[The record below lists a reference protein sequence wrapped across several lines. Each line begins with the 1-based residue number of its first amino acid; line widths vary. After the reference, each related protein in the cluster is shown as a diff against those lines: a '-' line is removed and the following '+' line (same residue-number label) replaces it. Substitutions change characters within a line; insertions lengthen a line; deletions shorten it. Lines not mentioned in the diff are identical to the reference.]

1 MAFMQ
6 SFEKYRSDI
15 VGWVIIAFGAF
26 IILVAILGLLGAL
39 FRLKLLLGFV
49 TPK

>member
-1 MAFMQ
+1 MAFMK

-15 VGWVIIAFGAF
+15 VGWAVIAVGAF
-26 IILVAILGLLGAL
+26 IIAVAILGLVGAI
-39 FRLKLLLGFV
+39 FRLRLLLGFV